1 MNTKID
7 GVSSLGSRAS
17 VGGVSSTSTKP
28 VSFAG
33 GSTGAEDSVELSGE
47 MEALRKQLSEAPSID
62 QARVASVRAALESG
76 TYKVDVQEIARRLT
90 ALERQ
95 LGQ

>member
-7 GVSSLGSRAS
+7 GISGAGPRAN
-17 VGGVSSTSTKP
+17 VTGPSSTNTQIRP
-28 VSFAG
+28 AG

-47 MEALRKQLSEAPSID
+47 MAALRKQLANAPSID
-62 QARVASVRAALESG
+62 QARVAAVRASLESG
-76 TYKVDVQEIARRLT
+76 TYRVDVQEIARRLT

-95 LGQ
+95 LGV

>member
-7 GVSSLGSRAS
+7 GISSLGSRAS
-17 VGGVSSTSTKP
+17 VTGANSTTAPVKP
-28 VSFAG
+28 AG

-47 MEALRKQLSEAPSID
+47 MAALRKQLADAPTID

-76 TYKVDVQEIARRLT
+76 SYRVDVQEIALRLI

>member
-7 GVSSLGSRAS
+7 GISSLGPRANVS
-17 VGGVSSTSTKP
+17 GATSSTAPVKP
-28 VSFAG
+28 AG
-33 GSTGAEDSVELSGE
+33 GSVGAEDSVELSGE
-47 MEALRKQLSEAPSID
+47 MEALRKQLASAPTVDEAKVSAI
-62 QARVASVRAALESG
+62 RTALESG

-95 LGQ
+95 LG

>member
-7 GVSSLGSRAS
+7 GISSLGSRAS
-17 VGGVSSTSTKP
+17 VSGASTTTAPVKP
-28 VSFAG
+28 AG

-47 MEALRKQLSEAPSID
+47 MEALRKRLSSAPTIDEAKVSSI
-62 QARVASVRAALESG
+62 RTALESG
-76 TYKVDVQEIARRLT
+76 NYKVDVQEIARRLT

-95 LGQ
+95 LG